1 MQHRGCLTAMVVAGE
16 HSNILNTVSQTATH
30 FGSHHPIC
38 PIRRTHTIMLDP
50 TAIKEAEAFLAKHP
64 DLTGVDCFVC
74 DTNGVPRGK
83 RIDKDSLLKAYKSGI
98 ALPGSIFSLDITGDC
113 IEEAG
118 LGFDI
123 GDADQMCWPIPGTLK
138 ISPWQK
144 RTMAQLQI
152 TMVDPKNKPFFADPR
167 AVLSGVLDKFKDF
180 KLTPVIAVELE
191 FYIIDRKRINTYT
204 PQPPISPFTG
214 LREESTQVYAIQ
226 DLDDFDELLEDLAD
240 AIELQDLPADTAVA
254 EYAPGQYETNLEHRP
269 DALRACDDAFLLKRL
284 IKGVTLNH
292 GFEATF
298 MAKPYDDRAGSGMHI
313 HVSLVD
319 ENGHN
324 VFSTEDGSVNN
335 KLKHALGGLMDI
347 MKESMAIFAPNAN
360 SYRRFR
366 NNSFVPNCPAWGVN
380 NRSVSL
386 RIPAGANDAMR
397 LEHRVAGADANPYL
411 AVASVLAG
419 IHHGLTNGLD
429 CGPETIGNAYAQ
441 HKRSLPNVWSHAL
454 DLFERGETLPNYLG
468 KDFCRVYLACKRA
481 ENNEF
486 NFHVSPLEYQWYLRT
501 V

>member
-1 MQHRGCLTAMVVAGE
+1 MFDE
-16 HSNILNTVSQTATH
+16 K
-30 FGSHHPIC
+30 
-38 PIRRTHTIMLDP
+38 
-50 TAIKEAEAFLAKHP
+50 AIKEAETFLQQHP
-64 DLTGVDCFVC
+64 EVTGVDMFVC

-83 RIDKDSLLKAYKSGI
+83 RVDKDSLLKAYKSGV
-98 ALPGSIFSLDITGDC
+98 ALPGSIFSLDITGDN

-123 GDADQMCWPIPGTLK
+123 GDADQICWPIPGTLK
-138 ISPWQK
+138 VSPWQK
-144 RTMAQLQI
+144 RPMAQVQL
-152 TMVDPKNKPFFADPR
+152 TMTDGKGAPFFADPR
-167 AVLSGVLDKFKDF
+167 QVLSRVLNRFKEL
-180 KLTPVIAVELE
+180 KLTPVVAVELE
-191 FYIIDRKRINTYT
+191 FYVIDRQRINTYT

-240 AIELQDLPADTAVA
+240 AIEIQDLPADTAVA
-254 EYAPGQYETNLEHRP
+254 EYAPGQYEINLEHRA

-292 GFEATF
+292 NVEATF

-313 HVSLVD
+313 HVSLID
-319 ENGHN
+319 ENGRN
-324 VFSTEDGSVNN
+324 VFATAEGDLSDT
-335 KLKHALGGLMDI
+335 LKHALGGLMAT
-347 MKESMAIFAPNAN
+347 MREAMAIFAPNAN

-366 NNSFVPNCPAWGVN
+366 TNSFVPNCPAWGVN

-386 RIPAGANDAMR
+386 RIPAGSADAMR
-397 LEHRVAGADANPYL
+397 VEHRVAGADANPYL

-419 IHHGLTNGLD
+419 IHHGITKQLD
-429 CGPETIGNAYAQ
+429 CGPETIGNAYTQ
-441 HKRSLPNVWSHAL
+441 HKR
-454 DLFERGETLPNYLG
+454 TLPNIWSHSLDIFEQSEVISEYLG

-486 NFHVSPLEYQWYLRT
+486 NYHVSPLEYQWYLRT